1 MNNLVMLVVL
11 LPFISAPIAIIAGKI
26 HGKVRDYFSTFVT
39 LITFILASSLFP
51 AVSRNPIRFNF
62 PTLPWTISINLD
74 LLALIIITLIS
85 FLSWLA
91 TLYSTGYMKSGDLNK
106 YYAFLLFFLGA
117 MNGTVLAG
125 DLFTMF
131 FFWELMTLSAFFLVI
146 FHNDKR
152 SINAGIKY
160 FIMSEMGVLC
170 MLLSIAVIFFSEGT
184 VNIVLLSNAKLALQ
198 SNSTHL
204 LLLLFLIGAG
214 VKAGMFPLHTW
225 LPDAHPVAPS
235 PVSALLSGVMIKVGI
250 YLIFRIF
257 WQIFV
262 PIISW
267 QFGLCALG
275 SLSILIGMMMAIT
288 QNEAK
293 RLLAYSS
300 IGQIGYMILGIGTGV
315 TIGIAGGL
323 FHLVN
328 HALFKGLLFLCI
340 GAVIH
345 RTQTRN
351 LSEYGGLAKTMPIT
365 FITCLVASLSISG
378 VPPFNGFF
386 SKWMIYQGIIELG
399 KQGQQLWL
407 LWLGAA
413 MFGSALTLALFMKLL
428 HAVFLSQPHLT
439 IQQSKPKEV
448 SWSMCLPMIV
458 LASLCILFG
467 VFAYQ
472 IPLKYFI
479 LPCVPNVSFIGF
491 WSPTLAT
498 FLIILSLIAGGFIYL
513 AQKIK
518 SARVSSPYIGG
529 EEMEPQ
535 MNISGTNFYRTI
547 EDMRLFKSLYGRAKK
562 GYFDIYNWAKGI
574 VFYIFRPLSATHS
587 GVLPTYL
594 TWCLAGLLILLFI
607 LTK

>member
-1 MNNLVMLVVL
+1 
-11 LPFISAPIAIIAGKI
+11 
-26 HGKVRDYFSTFVT
+26 
-39 LITFILASSLFP
+39 
-51 AVSRNPIRFNF
+51 
-62 PTLPWTISINLD
+62 
-74 LLALIIITLIS
+74 
-85 FLSWLA
+85 
-91 TLYSTGYMKSGDLNK
+91 
-106 YYAFLLFFLGA
+106 
-117 MNGTVLAG
+117 
-125 DLFTMF
+125 
-131 FFWELMTLSAFFLVI
+131 
-146 FHNDKR
+146 
-152 SINAGIKY
+152 
-160 FIMSEMGVLC
+160 
-170 MLLSIAVIFFSEGT
+170 
-184 VNIVLLSNAKLALQ
+184 
-198 SNSTHL
+198 
-204 LLLLFLIGAG
+204 
-214 VKAGMFPLHTW
+214 
-225 LPDAHPVAPS
+225 
-235 PVSALLSGVMIKVGI
+235 
-250 YLIFRIF
+250 
-257 WQIFV
+257 
-262 PIISW
+262 
-267 QFGLCALG
+267 
-275 SLSILIGMMMAIT
+275 
-288 QNEAK
+288 
-293 RLLAYSS
+293 
-300 IGQIGYMILGIGTGV
+300 
-315 TIGIAGGL
+315 
-323 FHLVN
+323 
-328 HALFKGLLFLCI
+328 
-340 GAVIH
+340 
-345 RTQTRN
+345 
-351 LSEYGGLAKTMPIT
+351 MPIT

-399 KQGQQLWL
+399 KQGQQLWI

-518 SARVSSPYIGG
+518 STRVSSPYIGG